1 MRELREMLRR
11 EVDKIKNKGSMSAG
25 DLDVVYK
32 LVDTIKDSYEI
43 EEYEADEHS
52 HAGGMQG
59 GGRGGRGGNT
69 GGGSYGGGGSYA
81 GGGGNSYE
89 GGSSYRRQRRDS
101 RGRYSREGGGGGGY
115 SYDDGMEEVW
125 EILEMM
131 ETGLPDEQREAIRRF
146 RREMQ
151 K

>member
-1 MRELREMLRR
+1 MKDWHELKEMLCKELEEYSR
-11 EVDKIKNKGSMSAG
+11 KGKMSAG
-25 DLDVVYK
+25 DLETIHK
-32 LVDTIKDSYEI
+32 LTDTIKNIDKI
-43 EEYEADEHS
+43 EMLEEDGGYS
-52 HAGGMQG
+52 QAGGQG
-59 GGRGGRGGNT
+59 GGRGGRGGT
-69 GGGSYGGGGSYA
+69 T
-81 GGGGNSYE
+81 GGGNSYE
-89 GGSSYRRQRRDS
+89 GGSSYRRQRRDN
-101 RGRYSREGGGGGGY
+101 RGRYSHEGGGGGY

>member
-1 MRELREMLRR
+1 MRDWHELKEMLCKELEEYSR
-11 EVDKIKNKGSMSAG
+11 KGKMSAG
-25 DLDVVYK
+25 DLETIHK
-32 LVDTIKDSYEI
+32 LTDTIKNIDKI
-43 EEYEADEHS
+43 GMLEEDGGYS
-52 HAGGMQG
+52 QAGGMHG
-59 GGRGGRGGNT
+59 GGRGMNRGGSSYND
-69 GGGSYGGGGSYA
+69 GGY
-81 GGGGNSYE
+81 

-101 RGRYSREGGGGGGY
+101 RGRYSREGGY

>member
-11 EVDKIKNKGSMSAG
+11 EVDKIKHKGSMSAG
-25 DLDVVYK
+25 DLEVVYK

-43 EEYEADEHS
+43 EEYEAEEHS
-52 HAGGMQG
+52 HAGGMMG
-59 GGRGGRGGNT
+59 GGRGMNRGGGYND
-69 GGGSYGGGGSYA
+69 
-81 GGGGNSYE
+81 GGN
-89 GGSSYRRQRRDS
+89 SYRRQRRDS
-101 RGRYSREGGGGGGY
+101 RGRYSREGGY